1 MKLFAP
7 ILVGLTSG
15 STNGVRQIE
24 MTRSMFDG
32 SRVCG
37 MMTGSGGHMTD
48 NMTLRYR
55 EKSVLNIFYKNIFYD
70 NYIYLFY
77 LVKEKVVFSVLNQK
91 KRTIRR
97 FDLHLLKLLMSTA
110 LNFN

>member
-15 STNGVRQIE
+15 STDGVRQIE

-48 NMTLRYR
+48 NMTLRDR
-55 EKSVLNIFYKNIFYD
+55 EKFHFRVKFFAIF
-70 NYIYLFY
+70 L
-77 LVKEKVVFSVLNQK
+77 
-91 KRTIRR
+91 
-97 FDLHLLKLLMSTA
+97 
-110 LNFN
+110 